1 LNDRGNYESNED
13 RDAAREF
20 LYELVVQNGP
30 DVGGFIQRYFSDLQ
44 QSRTEEGLPTVVYKS
59 ELTPPQANELLKST
73 YSLSQLGEHIEV
85 LTRILYELTPY
96 DRPGDLIPKSTP
108 LPTVYAVS
116 DQGLRYVLAEGS
128 LWRAFEIWNLLT
140 AGVLDQTENRVQVG
154 AFRQAVL
161 NNLKFINEVL
171 LPKIFEVES

>member
-1 LNDRGNYESNED
+1 MIDLEISFLN
-13 RDAAREF
+13 
-20 LYELVVQNGP
+20 Q
-30 DVGGFIQRYFSDLQ
+30 
-44 QSRTEEGLPTVVYKS
+44 
-59 ELTPPQANELLKST
+59 LL
-73 YSLSQLGEHIEV
+73 
-85 LTRILYELTPY
+85 
-96 DRPGDLIPKSTP
+96 
-108 LPTVYAVS
+108 YAVS